1 MAKKSTAAS
10 VSSSAA
16 AKPAVA
22 KASRPAKATKSAAAV
37 AEAEVRPAPKPAKAP
52 KAAKAP
58 KSVAAA
64 VADGTNHH
72 STAAVQAVPRQE
84 QVSEAVLENQARI
97 VGQLLGPADLEAP
110 YIEVY
115 GAREHN
121 LKNVSVKIPRGR
133 LVVFTG
139 ISGSGKS
146 SLAFDTIYAEGQ
158 RRYMETFSAYA
169 RSFMGGLERPD
180 VDKIEGLSP
189 VISIEQKTTS
199 RNPRSTVGTITE
211 IYDFLRLL
219 YARTAEAFSYATGQ
233 KMIRQSDDQI
243 INYILKEYDG
253 KKMAVLAPVV
263 KGRKGHYRELFQQVA
278 KLGFTKVR
286 VDGELL
292 DITPKMQVDR
302 YKIHDIEIVI
312 DRLVV
317 KEEDRFRLSGS
328 VQNALTQGKGTM
340 LVLDADKKKDNTQ
353 FFSRFLMDPATG
365 IAYDDP
371 APNTFSFN
379 SPYGACPTC
388 NGLGEVQEI
397 TEETVMPDKKLS
409 ISRGGIA
416 PLGEYR
422 DIWIFQQLGLILKKN
437 KASLSTPIEKLPAE
451 LVERLLYGV
460 PEDEDADPKKANYTE
475 PFEGI
480 IPFLRR
486 QMESESDNIR
496 EWIQQYTQA
505 KECPE
510 CHGYRLKK
518 ESLHF
523 KIADHHIGQLS
534 VMDLNDLAAWFE
546 GLEDRL
552 SERQNLIAR
561 ELLKEIRKRIG
572 FLLEVGLDYL
582 NLHRSV
588 RTLSGGESQRIRLAT
603 QIGTQLVGVLYIMD
617 EPSIGLHQR
626 DNERLIKALQHL
638 RDLGNSVIVVEHD
651 KDMILHADHVLDIGP
666 GAGIHGGQIVAQG
679 TPSEI
684 FTSGSLTSQYLSG
697 QKHIELRKKK
707 RVGEGNELVL
717 RGAKGHN
724 LKNVTA
730 KFPLGKL
737 IAVTGVSGSGKSSL
751 IHDTLYP
758 ILNQHFF
765 NAKREPLAYDKIEG
779 LEFIDK
785 VIEVDQSPIGRT
797 PRSNPATYTGVFTE
811 IRQLFANLP
820 EAKIRGYGPGRFSFN
835 VKGGRCETCEGAGMR
850 TIEMNFLPDVHVPC
864 ETCKGR
870 RYNRE
875 TLEVRFR
882 GKSITDVLDMTVE
895 KAVEFFEFQPRIL
908 RKIQTLNE
916 VGLGYLTLGQQ
927 ATTLSG
933 GEAQRVKLATEL
945 SKKDTGKT
953 FYILD
958 EPTTGLHFEDIN
970 HLSVVLHKLADKG
983 NTVLIIEH
991 NLDLIKVADH
1001 LIDIGP
1007 EGGGAGGTIVA
1018 QGTPEQVAKSGKGH
1032 TSRFLAEELKLS
1044 RYAEA

>member
-10 VSSSAA
+10 VSSPAAPKPAAAPNPTRSAKA
-16 AKPAVA
+16 AKPT
-22 KASRPAKATKSAAAV
+22 ATTV
-37 AEAEVRPAPKPAKAP
+37 EPAPKPTKSP
-52 KAAKAP
+52 KPVKAP
-58 KSVAAA
+58 KSAAAA

-97 VGQLLGPADLEAP
+97 QGQLLGPADLEAP

-253 KKMAVLAPVV
+253 RKMVVLAPVV

-292 DITPKMQVDR
+292 DLTPKMQVDR

-437 KASLSTPIEKLPAE
+437 KASLSTPIEKLPAD

-510 CHGYRLKK
+510 CHGFRLKK

-534 VMDLNDLAAWFE
+534 VMDLSELAAWFE

-707 RVGEGNELVL
+707 RAGEGNELVL

-875 TLEVRFR
+875 TLEVRFK

-1018 QGTPEQVAKSGKGH
+1018 QGTPEQVAKAGKGH
-1032 TSRFLAEELKLS
+1032 TGRFLAEELKLS
-1044 RYAEA
+1044 KYAEA